1 MQFTLDKSTI
11 GTEKHLSCDDN
22 KLMWVDEVQ
31 PPSWHVTN
39 GNVIGKNFNDL
50 VNISLKELD
59 FLPPKKYVDM
69 MKTFSNVNLSCVPWQ
84 RVMTKRDHAAF
95 VKALLNKIECF
106 LCNAPTNY
114 YDGTW
119 VKASAVFNNLQRA
132 KINKRLL
139 KELFDKNKGN
149 ISALQTFVPRDD
161 GFANEVVYNRFATET
176 GRLTVKSG
184 PHILELK
191 REHRSIIES
200 IHGDDGEI
208 CIIDFNALE
217 PRVVLYE
224 ANKSCENKDIYSHVA
239 NEHKLTRTEAKA
251 GTICTMYG
259 AGTNLIV
266 ETLQCDEARA
276 DEISNAIRKYY
287 EIRALTNRIKTQ
299 FIKEGTLQTR
309 FGRPLKIDDPRSSV
323 LLNHFVQGTGCDVV
337 LLAFSNITEEM
348 KTKTPNC
355 RPLFM
360 IHDALVI
367 DALKSE
373 LPKLDEL
380 LTVKVSSYVQRF
392 YLKRTK
398 IY

>member
-31 PPSWHVTN
+31 PASWHVTN

-266 ETLQCDEARA
+266 ETLQCDEVRA
-276 DEISNAIRKYY
+276 DEISDAIRKYY
-287 EIRALTNRIKTQ
+287 EIRQLTNRIKTQ
-299 FIKEGTLQTR
+299 FVKEGTLQTR

-337 LLAFSNITEEM
+337 LMAFSNITDKM

-355 RPLFM
+355 RPLYM

-392 YLKRTK
+392 YLKRTT
-398 IY
+398 I